1 MNYSKLVNF
10 IFEVVPGG
18 LREIFKREW
27 DNRYKTTL
35 GEWKDTPNDGKN
47 LEKITR
53 LRPRGRHP
61 NFLKIIVNGN
71 RAEWDFSILCYAI
84 LNCDSP
90 DNLNSTIKSNVLD
103 LKSLRNQLAHR
114 TTGKISNE
122 DFQKIISKVKNAFHN
137 LGLQEP
143 EILGP
148 EIWFSPEESRDVW
161 EEVGNII
168 KTIRELEKKFAPK
181 WTSF

>member
-1 MNYSKLVNF
+1 MNYCKLVYF
-10 IFEVVPGG
+10 IFEVVTEG

-27 DNRYKTTL
+27 DNRYKKTL

>member
-1 MNYSKLVNF
+1 MNFCKLVNF

-47 LEKITR
+47 FEKITR
-53 LRPRGRHP
+53 LQPRGRNP
-61 NFLKIIVNGN
+61 NCWKIIVNGN
-71 RAEWDFSILCYAI
+71 RAEWDFTTLCYAI

-90 DNLNSTIKSNVLD
+90 SNIDSTIKSNVLD
-103 LKSLRNQLAHR
+103 LRSLRNQLAHG
-114 TTGKISNE
+114 TGKISNE

-148 EIWFSPEESRDVW
+148 EIWFSPEESRDVR
-161 EEVGNII
+161 EEVGNIE
-168 KTIRELEKKFAPK
+168 KAIRELEKKFAPK
-181 WTSF
+181 WTTF